1 MTSFQTAA
9 ADGHFRR
16 HLAASG
22 GCRGIFELDFLEIY
36 SFPLRENWETIRV
49 NIREQKYV
57 FISSAEAR
65 SNALQALLC
74 YTHFGALEIRHSEQK
89 IKSLRLGF
97 NMLV

>member
-16 HLAASG
+16 HLAAVG
-22 GCRGIFELDFLEIY
+22 GIFELDFLKIY

-65 SNALQALLC
+65 SNALHALLC